1 MKRIVTFLLA
11 VVMCI
16 GVAVPVYAEE
26 AACPGAD
33 ALHTLKTCTDWTE
46 ISKKDAVCGDQGYTT
61 YQCNVCDKYFADNF
75 TAAQKAHT
83 FGEPV
88 VTPATCTEN
97 GKSVKTCA
105 DCGKKEET
113 PIVAQGHKM
122 GAWTTNGV
130 SCGPTGVTQTRECSA
145 CDYKEEQTL
154 ATTDH
159 NWVILDDTLK
169 LPTTCG
175 EKGSVDYKCTICGT
189 TKTVD
194 VLPLNNAHDFEL
206 DSIVVGKEPVA
217 CKPGVGLFKCKNCGK
232 TEEREVVDPST
243 MGAHKFET
251 KIEAVAPTCT
261 TAGSTEGYKCSVC
274 GTVDPAR
281 TPATVAA
288 LGHDLSTVTVDATC
302 YAAGSK
308 TTTCSRCD
316 YKTVEEI
323 PTSTA
328 HTVEELEEASTC
340 TKAGAYIKW
349 CTECQIVFES
359 KVYEKAKHDY
369 ACVTT
374 DATCTA
380 AGKKVYTCK
389 NCPDTYEEVI
399 PAKGHTYV
407 ATVVANTCTTEGYT
421 HDVCSVCG
429 DTANKR
435 DVVAAAHKLTAV
447 IVAPTCVEQGYTYD
461 KCSACGY
468 ESAKRDFVAALGEVA
483 EAHTDTSKLI
493 LISYIIEPTCTNT
506 GTSRMYCPYCNYITD
521 EAIAEKLAHKFTV
534 FVETV
539 APTCTA
545 KGYDVYNCA
554 DCDAT
559 ENRNETAATGHSYV
573 ATVIAPTCL
582 TMKGWTEH
590 KCSACGDTYTDTE
603 VTITM
608 EDLEKDLTGK
618 YHTGTITHT
627 PYRDATCT
635 LNGYDTYKCDACN
648 HGWLVI
654 TAHATGHTYVETAP
668 AEAATCTKEGKTA
681 EETCSVCGDVKAATT
696 VAKLAHTPG
705 AAATCTTAQTCT
717 VCSTVLVEA
726 LGHTEV
732 IDAAVAATCTKTGL
746 TEGKHCSV
754 CNTVIVAQTTVAV
767 IAHTPGAAATCT
779 TAQKCT
785 VCDAELKAALGHS
798 HAVTDS
804 RSATCEL
811 FGYNHYVC
819 ATCGDEYVTDYNKA
833 LGHAYSES
841 SRKEAGCTTDGHIFY
856 VCANDATHSYTT
868 PLAATGHKNAAGET
882 LTTACNETIADR
894 LCTGC
899 NTKIEPAHN
908 YVTTKVEATC
918 NAVNYTLHVCTVCQ
932 DNYTDGY
939 GVEFGDHQYSGW
951 VETKPATI
959 TTKGSKEKV
968 CAHCGDKVVEEIP
981 CLEGIHVSYDVA
993 NGVSDKDDMIVNS
1006 GLIALTVKLTAD
1018 NVDVWGVRLRIEFNE
1033 FVEFESYE
1041 LLTEAFGEDALVNAK
1056 DGIVTVLVNVPNTDE
1071 NKKDSFLIEGEMEFV
1086 TLYFRVAADAA
1097 LETVEFDTELCEV
1110 TQADNSVLVVE
1121 ADEIDNVE
1129 VGMLADVNGDGVID
1143 LVDASIVAGIITG
1156 ESDIA
1161 YSSEADIDKNGKVEV
1176 ADFAAIQKYLV
1187 DMTTY
1192 EEMALNGVPTND

>member
-16 GVAVPVYAEE
+16 GVAIPVYAED
-26 AACPGAD
+26 AACPGAGE
-33 ALHTLKTCTDWTE
+33 LHTLKTCTDWTE
-46 ISKKDAVCGDQGYTT
+46 ISKKDAVCGEQGYTL
-61 YQCNVCDKYFADNF
+61 YQCNVCDDYFADNW

-88 VTPATCTEN
+88 VTPATCTED

-105 DCGKKEET
+105 DCGYESVT
-113 PIVAQGHKM
+113 VIAHQGHKF
-122 GAWTTNGV
+122 GEWVTNGV
-130 SCGPTGVTQTRECSA
+130 TCGPTGVTQTRECSVCGA
-145 CDYKEEQTL
+145 KEENTV
-154 ATTDH
+154 ASTDH

-169 LPTTCG
+169 LPTACG
-175 EKGSVDYKCTICGT
+175 EKGSVKYQCTICKT
-189 TKTVD
+189 EKTVD
-194 VLPLNNAHDFEL
+194 VLPLYADHNFEL
-206 DSIVVGKEPVA
+206 VEIVSGKEPVA

-288 LGHDLSTVTVDATC
+288 LGHDYSVNRVEPTCTTDGSETKTCTRCGDTSTTTIPSSVAHVW
-302 YAAGSK
+302 K
-308 TTTCSRCD
+308 TTT
-316 YKTVEEI
+316 K
-323 PTSTA
+323 
-328 HTVEELEEASTC
+328 EATC
-340 TKAGAYIKW
+340 TEFGGTLVFCEICGTMDSEKTKTYINPHKYVE
-349 CTECQIVFES
+349 TV
-359 KVYEKAKHDY
+359 V
-369 ACVTT
+369 

-380 AGKKVYTCK
+380 TGTKTFVCSV
-389 NCPDTYEEVI
+389 CSDTYVEVI
-399 PAKGHTYV
+399 PAKGHNYV
-407 ATVVANTCTTEGYT
+407 ETVVANTCTTEGYT

-429 DTANKR
+429 DAVNKR

-447 IVAPTCVEQGYTYD
+447 TVAPTCVDKGYTYD
-461 KCSACGY
+461 KCSACTY
-468 ESAKRDFVAALGEVA
+468 ESAKRDFVDALGEVA
-483 EAHTDTSKLI
+483 AAHTDTSKLI
-493 LISYIIEPTCTNT
+493 LISYIIDPTCTST
-506 GTSRMYCPYCNYITD
+506 GTSRMYCPFCNYITD
-521 EAIAEKLAHKFTV
+521 EAVAPKLAHKFTV
-534 FVETV
+534 FVKTV
-539 APTCTA
+539 APTCTE
-545 KGYDVYNCA
+545 KGYDVYKCA

-590 KCSACGDTYTDTE
+590 KCSTCGDTYTDTE

-618 YHTGTITHT
+618 YHVGTITHT

-635 LNGYDTYKCDACN
+635 LNGYDTYSCDACN

-654 TAHATGHTYVETAP
+654 TAAATGHDYKVTAP

-726 LGHTEV
+726 LGHTAV
-732 IDAAVAATCTKTGL
+732 VDAAVAPTCTDTGL

-754 CNTVIVAQTTVAV
+754 CNAVLTAQTVVA
-767 IAHTPGAAATCT
+767 AKGHTPGAAATCT
-779 TAQKCT
+779 SNQVCT
-785 VCDAELKAALGHS
+785 VCNVELAAKLPHT
-798 HAVTDS
+798 HVVKDS
-804 RSATCEL
+804 RSATCDL

-819 ATCGDEYVTDYNKA
+819 VCGDEYVTDYNKE
-833 LGHAYSES
+833 LGHDYKETT
-841 SRKEAGCTTDGHIFY
+841 RVEAGCEDDGYVLY
-856 VCANDATHSYTT
+856 VCTHDATHNYKDT
-868 PLAATGHKNAAGET
+868 LAATGHKNAAGET
-882 LTTACNETIADR
+882 LTTTCTETIEDR
-894 LCTGC
+894 ICDNCGAEIKL
-899 NTKIEPAHN
+899 AHN
-908 YVTTKVEATC
+908 YVTTKVDATC
-918 NAVNYTLHVCTVCQ
+918 NTVNYTLHVCTVCQ
-932 DNYTDGY
+932 ESYTDGY
-939 GVEFGDHQYSGW
+939 GVEFGDHNYSNW

-959 TTKGSKEKV
+959 TSKGSKEKV

-981 CLEGIHVSYDVA
+981 CLEGIHVSYDIA

-1006 GLIALTVKLTAD
+1006 GLIALTVKLTAE
-1018 NVDVWGVRLRIEFNE
+1018 NVDVWGIRLRLEYND

-1041 LLTEAFGEDALVNAK
+1041 LLTDAFGEDAIVNAK
-1056 DGIVTVLVNVPNTDE
+1056 DGVVTVLVNVPNTDD
-1071 NKKDSFLIEGEMEFV
+1071 NKKDSYLVNGEMEFV

-1097 LETVEFDTELCEV
+1097 FETVEFDTDSCEV
-1110 TQADNSVLVVE
+1110 TQADASTLVVE
-1121 ADEIDNVE
+1121 ADEIDDVK

-1143 LVDASIVAGIITG
+1143 LVDASIIAGIITG
-1156 ESDIA
+1156 EEAIE
-1161 YSSEADIDKNGKVEV
+1161 YSSEADIDKNGEVEV

-1187 DMTTY
+1187 DITTY
-1192 EEMALNGVPTND
+1192 EEMALNGVPA